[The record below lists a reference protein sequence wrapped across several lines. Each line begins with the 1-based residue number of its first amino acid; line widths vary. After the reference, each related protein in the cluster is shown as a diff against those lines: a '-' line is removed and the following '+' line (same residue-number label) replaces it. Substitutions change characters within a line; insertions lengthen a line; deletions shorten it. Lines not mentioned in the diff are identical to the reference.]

1 MWTITPKEVLFA
13 LLKGPT
19 TNLKKSFG
27 GKSTIR
33 SIDEII
39 RKNKEKKKLS
49 LLAGIFGPWKKK
61 SAFFIE
67 SDVDQNIYNGFW

>member
-1 MWTITPKEVLFA
+1 MKSQEKIT
-13 LLKGPT
+13 
-19 TNLKKSFG
+19 KKQ
-27 GKSTIR
+27 
-33 SIDEII
+33 
-39 RKNKEKKKLS
+39 LS